1 MKGLFLS
8 IGVLAVSSAIGQ
20 QKETVNLDELIRY
33 RYDSSLHKKSWSTN
47 QFYKQLKP
55 AIQPENTDLK
65 GQVDYQLPN
74 GDLVFRLP
82 TDRMPCVKPGNQL
95 VYTMPVL
102 PYKKEQI
109 QPEKPGSIP
118 NPAL

>member
-1 MKGLFLS
+1 MPDNTPKPKLS
-8 IGVLAVSSAIGQ
+8 NSDKRLATALAQARNI
-20 QKETVNLDELIRY
+20 
-33 RYDSSLHKKSWSTN
+33 SL
-47 QFYKQLKP
+47 QKQLNPAPKP
-55 AIQPENTDLK
+55 IIQPESKDLK
-65 GQVDYQLPN
+65 GQLDYQLPN

-95 VYTMPVL
+95 LYTMPVL

>member
-1 MKGLFLS
+1 MKGIFLS
-8 IGVLAVSSAIGQ
+8 IGILAVTSVAGQ
-20 QKETVNLDELIRY
+20 QKETADLDELIRY
-33 RYDSSLHKKSWSTN
+33 RYDSSLHKKSWSTD
-47 QFYKQLKP
+47 FFKKQLNS
-55 AIQPENTDLK
+55 ATHPESKDLK
-65 GQVDYQLPN
+65 GQLDYQLPN

-95 VYTMPVL
+95 LYTMPVL
-102 PYKKEQI
+102 PFKKEQI